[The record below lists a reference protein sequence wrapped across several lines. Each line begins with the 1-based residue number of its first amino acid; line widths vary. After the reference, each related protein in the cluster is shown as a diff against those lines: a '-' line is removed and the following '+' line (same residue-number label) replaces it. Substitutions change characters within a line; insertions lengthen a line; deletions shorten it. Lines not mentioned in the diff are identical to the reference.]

1 MTTPTFPPLMRDRPE
16 AERQQW
22 ARWVLGSHS
31 DQFLPEMLAAVQK
44 LDQQD
49 PIAYGKPVIN
59 PGPRPDDLL
68 VITSANGRHCFLMD
82 CPLPCR
88 VVMLDFTGD
97 GFEPG
102 SNPHGFEELSIPCE
116 GMGEAMNVVWE
127 QLEMP
132 PEDHYIS
139 VINDDVMFCASDVVK
154 LLALARLHDLSAIQ
168 PSVALN
174 HELSLEYGFLRQR
187 PCVSMH
193 RVPFVEMMAPFMRR
207 DLWDLVLPFN
217 QGKGSGYG
225 LDRFVLTTCG
235 AHLKTWRFA
244 AADCAPMT
252 HIRRGRTLQKRY
264 KNGLLSKEEEYLVR
278 LRVMLAMGFNIDR
291 ATYEQLEASASTK
304 NPT

>member
-1 MTTPTFPPLMRDRPE
+1 MAGGVIPSFPALLRERPHT
-16 AERQQW
+16 ERQLW

-31 DQFLPEMLAAVQK
+31 DQFLPEMVAAVEH
-44 LDQQD
+44 LDRED

-59 PGPRPDDLL
+59 PGPRADALL
-68 VITSANGRHCFLMD
+68 VITSARGRHCFVMD

-88 VVMLDFTGD
+88 VVLLDFTGE
-97 GFEPG
+97 GFESG

-116 GMGEAMNVVWE
+116 GMGEAMNAVWH

-132 PEDHYIS
+132 PENHYIS
-139 VINDDVMFCASDVVK
+139 VINDDVMFSASDVFK
-154 LLALARLHDLSAIQ
+154 LLALARLHNLLAIQ

-174 HELSLEYGFLRQR
+174 HELSREYGFLRQR
-187 PCVSMH
+187 PGLSMH

-217 QGKGSGYG
+217 RGKGSGYG
-225 LDRFVLTTCG
+225 LDRFVLTSCG
-235 AHLKTWRFA
+235 AHLNSWRFA

-252 HIRRGRTLQKRY
+252 HIRRGRTIQKRY

-278 LRVMLAMGFNIDR
+278 LRVMLAMGFDIDQE
-291 ATYEQLEASASTK
+291 TYQRLESAVAA
-304 NPT
+304 